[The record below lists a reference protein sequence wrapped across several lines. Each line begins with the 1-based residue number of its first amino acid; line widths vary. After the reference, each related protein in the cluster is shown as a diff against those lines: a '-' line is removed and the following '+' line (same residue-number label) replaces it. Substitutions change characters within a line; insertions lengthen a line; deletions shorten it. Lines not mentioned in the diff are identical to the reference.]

1 MTQNVMSKEDKI
13 IKMSDCLL
21 TFTYLEEL
29 ITMRN
34 NQYFVCTLLQKMENK
49 KLGRRSIH
57 FERTFVKIR

>member
-1 MTQNVMSKEDKI
+1 MCKEDKI

-49 KLGRRSIH
+49 KLGRRSIN
-57 FERTFVKIR
+57 FERA